1 MSDDHLC
8 IQDIICVL
16 CMLDGFE
23 ACVCVYLQ
31 ELSMYVLL
39 CRGQVCGYCMVLV
52 DVVYVGVFCLCD
64 SVFFMMGENWGIW
77 AYVYAGSVV
86 LYVYFEQRLYTALS
100 LHICSVVGNC
110 DCIGACG

>member
-1 MSDDHLC
+1 MFC
-8 IQDIICVL
+8 CV
-16 CMLDGFE
+16 GGKSV
-23 ACVCVYLQ
+23 AIVWY
-31 ELSMYVLL
+31 Y
-39 CRGQVCGYCMVLV
+39 
-52 DVVYVGVFCLCD
+52 

>member
-1 MSDDHLC
+1 M
-8 IQDIICVL
+8 IICVFRISFVYCVCWMDL
-16 CMLDGFE
+16 RF
-23 ACVCVYLQ
+23 VCVYLQ

>member
-16 CMLDGFE
+16 CMLEGFE

-64 SVFFMMGENWGIW
+64 SVFFMMGRELGNLGLCICWQCGI
-77 AYVYAGSVV
+77 
-86 LYVYFEQRLYTALS
+86 
-100 LHICSVVGNC
+100 ICVF
-110 DCIGACG
+110 